1 MGRQGDFYKYFM
13 RREKPS
19 YVDLCVA
26 NIYGYMKTGK
36 TTLTRK
42 IAARLEKRCEEMKWD
57 FLYIEGRRQQDV
69 LSWVE
74 EHKDEIK
81 GLDYIVIAYDDAGR
95 FFLSREGTTKERRET
110 LKDFM
115 EIRHLFEEIGFRKG
129 VLAVLFNIQFY
140 RLLDKT
146 LRNAPMGIW
155 KSLVAMDSEDRKEM
169 VYRLGWRYYYFLKV
183 ITKAMFIDGYRL
195 KISDIKLRSSQKRE
209 EIYNWLL
216 NFFNKYGID
225 ATQEIPMEF
234 VKRFA
239 IVELFDDKFII
250 DTGNDIST
258 PKNYVKIKCSIKQD
272 KWLPRD
278 REERDKI
285 LFWIG
290 FTNYIFKDDPELSQ
304 MNIKHFMKILRLYGL
319 GFRTET
325 FLKLKKKA
333 IDEILSDPDVTDYL
347 HNLDLI

>member
-1 MGRQGDFYKYFM
+1 MSKGEFYRYFD
-13 RREKPS
+13 RREKPG

-42 IAARLEKRCEEMKWD
+42 IAARLEDKCAEKKWD
-57 FLYIEGRRQQDV
+57 FLFIEGRRQQDV

-74 EHKDEIK
+74 EHKDEIR

-95 FFLSREGTTKERRET
+95 FFMSREGTTKERRET

-115 EIRHLFEEIGFRKG
+115 EIRHIFEEIGFKKG

-146 LRNAPMGIW
+146 MRNAPMGIW
-155 KSLVAMDSEDRKEM
+155 KSLVAMDREDRREM
-169 VYRLGWRYYYFLKV
+169 VYRLGWRYYYFLKI

-209 EIYNWLL
+209 EIYNWLVS
-216 NFFNKYGID
+216 FFNKYGVD
-225 ATQEIPMEF
+225 ATHEIPMEF

-250 DTGNDIST
+250 DTGNDISV
-258 PKNYVKIKCSIKQD
+258 PKNYVKINYSIENRD
-272 KWLPRD
+272 EWLPRD
-278 REERDKI
+278 KEERDKI
-285 LFWIG
+285 LFWVG
-290 FTNYIFKDDPELSQ
+290 LAVSIFKDDPDLSE
-304 MNIKHFMKILRLYGL
+304 MKTDDFLKILRLYGL
-319 GFRTET
+319 GFKQNT
-325 FLKLKKKA
+325 FYKLKKLA
-333 IDEILSDPDVTDYL
+333 SQEVLGDPDVMDYL
-347 HNLDLI
+347 HKLDLI